1 MLTLGVHIHSSFMRP
16 NTLHAVLT
24 TSNCI
29 AFGQHF
35 YASSTVQSTCFA
47 IIHLAIM
54 SNTLTNQVHPRAW
67 ELLNRLLLLS
77 LSKFKKI
84 GILSGEHLELAHSNC

>member
-1 MLTLGVHIHSSFMRP
+1 MRP

-35 YASSTVQSTCFA
+35 YASSTIQSTCFA
-47 IIHLAIM
+47 IIHLAVM
-54 SNTLTNQVHPRAW
+54 SNTITNQVHPRAW

-77 LSKFKKI
+77 LSKFNKM
-84 GILSGEHLELAHSNC
+84 GILLVSTLNLFRAIIN